1 MKSPS
6 VTAVVLNWCGES
18 VTAACLRSLL
28 ASDYP
33 ALEVLL
39 VDSAS
44 PDGSGTALHAAFPDL
59 PYLQTPTNLGYAGGN
74 NRGIEWALERG
85 CDYILIINNDTEVAP
100 DAVRQLVDVASADA
114 RVGAVAP
121 KILYHA
127 APDRIW
133 FGGGEF
139 RRTRALG
146 VHYSEGQR
154 DGERLAPPR
163 EVTFLTGC
171 CLLLPAPVLRAI
183 GGFQEDFF
191 AYVED
196 VELSLRLRQAGYLL
210 LYAPSARVLHHV
222 PLDGEL
228 PSPFQIYHRDRNR
241 RRLVRRRYGT
251 FDRIRFGAFFYP
263 TRVCHAFRYL
273 ARRDL
278 PRARAI
284 WRGMT
289 EQ

>member
-1 MKSPS
+1 MELPR
-6 VTAVVLNWCGES
+6 VVAVVLNWCGES
-18 VTAACLRSLL
+18 VTAACLRSLR

-44 PDGSGTALHAAFPDL
+44 PDGSGAALHAAFPEL

-74 NRGIEWALERG
+74 NRGIEWALERA
-85 CDYILIINNDTEVAP
+85 CDYVLIVNNDTELAP
-100 DAVRQLVDVASADA
+100 DAVRELVGAARAEA

-127 APDRIW
+127 APERIW
-133 FGGGEF
+133 FAGGEF
-139 RRTRALG
+139 RRARALG
-146 VHYSEGQR
+146 VHCGEGEMDR
-154 DGERLAPPR
+154 ERLAPPR
-163 EVTFLTGC
+163 EVSFLTGC
-171 CLLLPAPVLRAI
+171 CLLLPAPVLRAV

-196 VELSLRLRQAGYLL
+196 VELSLRLQEAGYRL
-210 LYAPSARVLHHV
+210 LYAPSARILHHV
-222 PLDGEL
+222 PLDAGP

-241 RRLVRRRYGT
+241 RRMVRRRYGT
-251 FDRIRFGAFFYP
+251 FDRLRFGAFFYP
-263 TRVCHAFRYL
+263 TRICHAVRYL

-284 WRGMT
+284 WQGMT
-289 EQ
+289 ER